1 MSDNENRLQT
11 VITGI
16 GILSPIGIGLDEIW
30 DSLLHGKSGIAK
42 VEHLAHIPTP
52 DCVAGEVR
60 GFTVTS
66 ARKEYLKA
74 QRKSIKVMCREIQLG
89 VASANLAIAN
99 SGLDMDTI
107 DHGRLGVDFG
117 ANLMF
122 SPPEVLRDASWE
134 CVNEGDAERRFQF
147 DRWGHEGLPKMEPLW
162 LLRYLPNMPAC
173 HIGISADARGPNN
186 SITLDEASGN
196 LVLGETIRIIRRG
209 GADIMI
215 SGTTGTR
222 LHPVKSMHAKMW
234 DELATEPADATKR
247 CRPFDA
253 DRRGEVVAEGA
264 SSLIVEAEAHAKARN
279 AKILARVLGTGSSCV
294 ISRDLKADTKQ
305 ALVNAMKAACRDAG
319 VEPGDIGHVN
329 AHGQGS
335 RQSDIH
341 EATAIREVFGDTA
354 IPVTAFKSYTGSAG
368 SGCGTMELVC
378 SIVGL
383 QNGVIPKTLNYE
395 RPDPDCPINVVH
407 GDHLPTDNKTF
418 LNINVTRM
426 GQASAAVITVD

>member
-1 MSDNENRLQT
+1 MSDNHRPQT

-16 GILSPIGIGLDEIW
+16 GILSPIGIGIAEVW
-30 DSLLHGKSGIAK
+30 DSLSNGKSGIAR

-52 DCVAGEVR
+52 DCAAGEVR
-60 GFTVTS
+60 GFTAEA
-66 ARKEYLKA
+66 ARKLYLQA

-89 VASANLAIAN
+89 VASANLALEH
-99 SGLDMDTI
+99 SGLDMDAI
-107 DHGRLGVDFG
+107 DHQRLGVDFG

-134 CVNEGDAERRFQF
+134 CVNDGDTDRHFQF
-147 DRWGHEGLPKMEPLW
+147 DRWGLDGLPKMEPLW

-234 DELATEPADATKR
+234 DELATTPEDPTKR

-253 DRRGEVVAEGA
+253 DRQGEVVAEGA
-264 SSLIVEAEAHAKARN
+264 SSLIVESESHAKARN
-279 AKILARVLGTGSSCV
+279 AKVIARVLGTGSSCV
-294 ISRDLKADTKQ
+294 IGRDLKANNRQ
-305 ALVNAMKAACRDAG
+305 ALVRAMNAAFRDG
-319 VEPGDIGHVN
+319 GIEPGDIGHVN

-335 RQSDIH
+335 RQSDVD
-341 EATAIREVFGDTA
+341 EAAAIREVFKDID
-354 IPVTAFKSYTGSAG
+354 IPVTAFKSYTGSPG
-368 SGCGTMELVC
+368 SGCGTIEIVC

-383 QNGVIPKTLNYE
+383 QHGVIPKTLNYE
-395 RPDPDCPINVVH
+395 RPDPDCPVNVVH
-407 GDHLPTDNKTF
+407 GDHLPTDNKMF
-418 LNINVTRM
+418 LSINVTRM
-426 GQASAAVITVD
+426 GQASAAVIVVE